1 MIKEKDSYH
10 DVCHN
15 KSLAISFATG
25 ASRHR
30 LQNHPFGMFSYSLSI
45 ACIKFSTLTSCC
57 QEKLKNDTGFMKCIR
72 YESGAIIL

>member
-25 ASRHR
+25 VSRHR
-30 LQNHPFGMFSYSLSI
+30 LTITKPSFWDVQLLPFHCLYKI
-45 ACIKFSTLTSCC
+45 
-57 QEKLKNDTGFMKCIR
+57 
-72 YESGAIIL
+72 